1 MTFLSNDGSEAVAD
15 GDLMLMCRVTT
26 IDSFRGLP
34 VLVTNQYCLRTPIT
48 TNKKE
53 RSADKG
59 MSISVLERPRPHT
72 TTVLQRI

>member
-59 MSISVLERPRPHT
+59 MSISVLERPPHT

>member
-34 VLVTNQYCLRTPIT
+34 EY
-48 TNKKE
+48 
-53 RSADKG
+53 S
-59 MSISVLERPRPHT
+59 
-72 TTVLQRI
+72 